1 MESEAS
7 DSVAIPRAVGMLR
20 DVPRLHEDI
29 LRHMVT
35 FLDFQS
41 IRQFRLV
48 CHEWNAACLPI
59 LMKRGYYNL
68 TQRRHGRD
76 ECAELYRGAKH
87 YSSWKISH
95 SVYKS
100 SEILHDNGMWQNV
113 KSLAIHQQTPL
124 SREFHS
130 WAWETIQT
138 RCPNLQE
145 LTVIFE
151 PTPNSQ
157 PERKVCKDYMRATMG
172 KPNASFP
179 KISNLGNLASIK
191 FKGIY
196 NKTTAYFAEYL
207 LQACT
212 NLRHLHFCQIG
223 QPINVQPDVEA
234 FKIFKYLKRN
244 PSLLKNL
251 QSFGFTIGFYSADE
265 NEDEQPVLCR
275 MLSNQLKFT
284 KFIQRKNYSSL
295 QFNSDTLTKF
305 FWDSPFH
312 KNGVLLRGVLTPSI
326 AASLL
331 QLCLY
336 GKVINLDNRAD
347 IGVDSVKISFPDFPR
362 LRALKLGYFA
372 ARSLSVPKLV
382 DCAPNLS
389 VLELKQEKE
398 VGPWGNRNEMRS
410 LWRAS
415 GKRLVSNPKQQHL
428 QLRIFCT
435 DIPFHGLS
443 TLGMIL
449 SKFPNLEELRLG
461 RVKKVDPDPFLD
473 ILKSCHSKL
482 QRLSWTLV
490 KGAEMFTLDE
500 LICHLIRVPELLPTL
515 NNYSLGHDED
525 LFHNDEWEDDSIV
538 QEGVHKSAKLLL
550 NLLPN
555 SNNNS
560 CLRCILLLVKCLN
573 CDCKPTAEGE
583 SDRNDCRKCFLHQ
596 FIRRHNLPIRIP
608 SEREMKEMKKK
619 YNWDHR
625 FASCW
630 IYK

>member
-7 DSVAIPRAVGMLR
+7 YSVAIPRAVGMLR

-35 FLDFQS
+35 FLDFKS

-59 LMKRGYYNL
+59 LMKRGCYNL

-76 ECAELYRGAKH
+76 ECVDLYRGAKH
-87 YSSWKISH
+87 YFSWKISH

-100 SEILHDNGMWQNV
+100 REILHDNGMWQNV
-113 KSLAIHQQTPL
+113 KSLTIHQMIPL
-124 SREFHS
+124 SRKFHR
-130 WAWETIQT
+130 WAWQTIET

-145 LTVIFE
+145 IQFIFKSI
-151 PTPNSQ
+151 PNSQ
-157 PERKVCKDYMRATMG
+157 PERKVESDYKRAMNQ

-179 KISNLGNLASIK
+179 KISNLRNLTSVQ

-196 NKTTAYFAEYL
+196 NKTTAYFAQNL

-212 NLRHLHFCQIG
+212 HLRHLYFF
-223 QPINVQPDVEA
+223 PICEPRNVKIDEGA
-234 FKIFKYLKRN
+234 FRIFKYLKRN

-251 QSFGFTIGFYSADE
+251 QSFGFNIGFCSEDG
-265 NEDEQPVLCR
+265 NEESER
-275 MLSNQLKFT
+275 RILSNQLQFT
-284 KFIQRKNYSSL
+284 KFIQRRNYSAL
-295 QFNSDTLTKF
+295 QFNSEKLKTL

-312 KNGVLLRGVLTPSI
+312 LGDQFIPEVLTSSI
-326 AASLL
+326 AASLV
-331 QLCLY
+331 QLCLN
-336 GKVINLDNRAD
+336 GQIINLEKQAD
-347 IGVDSVKISFPDFPR
+347 VAVDPIKISFPDFPR
-362 LRALKLGYFA
+362 LRTLKLGFFA
-372 ARSLSVPKLV
+372 ARSLSFLELLDSAPK
-382 DCAPNLS
+382 LS
-389 VLELKQEKE
+389 VLEIKGLEGE
-398 VGPWGNRNEMRS
+398 LWGIRNEMRS
-410 LWRAS
+410 FWRAS
-415 GKRLVSNPKQQHL
+415 GKRSVSNPKQQHL

-443 TLGMIL
+443 TLQMIL

-473 ILKSCHSKL
+473 IVKSCHSKL

-490 KGAEMFTLDE
+490 KGEEMFTLDE
-500 LICHLIRVPELLPTL
+500 LICHLIRVPELLPSL

-538 QEGVHKSAKLLL
+538 QEGVQKSAKLLL

-573 CDCKPTAEGE
+573 CDCKPTEEEE
-583 SDRNDCRKCFLHQ
+583 SARNDCKKCYLHQ

-608 SEREMKEMKKK
+608 SERELKEMKRK

-625 FASCW
+625 FANIW